1 MKTNYPYY
9 VPVYVD
15 AGEMKKVFNNKK
27 FKTFMDAVNALKK
40 QYKHLEQIA
49 NRELAKDK
57 QFVILE
63 YTNIYSCKIIAIFNF
78 GFDNIIYVNYPTSCE
93 QNNPT

>member
-40 QYKHLEQIA
+40 TIQ
-49 NRELAKDK
+49 
-57 QFVILE
+57 
-63 YTNIYSCKIIAIFNF
+63 
-78 GFDNIIYVNYPTSCE
+78 TS
-93 QNNPT
+93 